1 MPRPVLARLRPQPQH
16 CSGYNFTTLSTR
28 SPGTNGRFRPSCPS
42 CPPGLRLL
50 FFLLPRCRGEP
61 DNPSE
66 EGGLDDVVEF
76 CNRIASCRSR
86 SAIFFSASAIC
97 FSASANCRSRSA
109 NCSRNL
115 SNSRSSRSLRRR
127 SSSAWCWLVP
137 PESLRVCCRRRLA
150 DRALIQ
156 LNVAGVT
163 GFVQHFRYNP
173 GCTAQNC

>member
-1 MPRPVLARLRPQPQH
+1 MPRPVLGKLRPQPQH
-16 CSGYNFTTLSTR
+16 CSGYNFTTVSTR
-28 SPGTNGRFRPSCPS
+28 STGTNGRFRPSCPS

-50 FFLLPRCRGEP
+50 LFFLPRCRGEP
-61 DNPSE
+61 ANPSDD
-66 EGGLDDVVEF
+66 GGLDDVVEF

-86 SAIFFSASAIC
+86 SAIFFSASTIC

-115 SNSRSSRSLRRR
+115 SNSRSSRSFRRR
-127 SSSAWCWLVP
+127 SSSAWCWFVP
-137 PESLRVCCRRRLA
+137 AEFLYLCCRRRLA

-163 GFVQHFRYNP
+163 RFVQHSPLHSRLR
-173 GCTAQNC
+173 TQNG

>member
-66 EGGLDDVVEF
+66 EGGLDEALSVATAVPVTRNIITAGF
-76 CNRIASCRSR
+76 NIVGRTS
-86 SAIFFSASAIC
+86 SAIFWELW
-97 FSASANCRSRSA
+97 NWPR
-109 NCSRNL
+109 
-115 SNSRSSRSLRRR
+115 
-127 SSSAWCWLVP
+127 P
-137 PESLRVCCRRRLA
+137 P
-150 DRALIQ
+150 
-156 LNVAGVT
+156 
-163 GFVQHFRYNP
+163 
-173 GCTAQNC
+173 